1 MMAKTIHKRA
11 SQEIETFKRDGLRSD
26 QVFRTMV
33 PKEIRWRFV
42 KALIIGLM
50 VIERIEDEKCDVI
63 INHKTNFKIPSYDG
77 P

>member
-26 QVFRTMV
+26 QVFKTMV

-50 VIERIEDEKCDVI
+50 VIERIEDEECDVI
-63 INHKTNFKIPSYDG
+63 INSGRRYHG